1 MSRIILA
8 SASPRRRE
16 LLAQIGL
23 EFEVRVSDVEEKIT
37 SKEPGMIVE
46 ELAKQ
51 KAEAVLASMKEKAAE
66 GIALEGIAAEE
77 TDADELL
84 VIGADTVV
92 AYGEKILGKP
102 KDEQEA
108 REMLTMLSGHTH
120 KVYTGVCLLHGT
132 KKGVERKC
140 FHEETKVSLWNMTP
154 EEIAFYISTGEPMDK
169 AGAYGIQGIFAR
181 YVKEIAGD
189 YNNIVGLPVGRLYQ
203 EIRKMCWNS
212 ID

>member
-23 EFEVRVSDVEEKIT
+23 EFEVKVSDVEEKIT
-37 SKEPGMIVE
+37 SKEPQTIVE
-46 ELAKQ
+46 ELARQ
-51 KAEAVLASMKEKAAE
+51 KAEAVLAEMEDKE
-66 GIALEGIAAEE
+66 
-77 TDADELL
+77 ADLPMEQSEKDLL
-84 VIGADTVV
+84 IIGADTIV

-102 KDEQEA
+102 KDKQEA
-108 REMLTMLSGHTH
+108 RKMLTMLGGHTH
-120 KVYTGVCLLHGT
+120 QVYTGVCLLHRTNT
-132 KKGVERKC
+132 KVERIC
-140 FHEETKVSLWNMTP
+140 FHEETKVSLWDMTFD
-154 EEIAFYISTGEPMDK
+154 EIEFYISTGEPMDK

-203 EIRKMCWNS
+203 EIRKKFRNS

>member
-37 SKEPGMIVE
+37 SKEPGTIVE
-46 ELAKQ
+46 ELARQ
-51 KAEAVLASMKEKAAE
+51 KAEAVLASVKEKAVE
-66 GIALEGIAAEE
+66 GIAPEGIAPEE

-108 REMLTMLSGHTH
+108 RKMLTMLSGHTH
-120 KVYTGVCLLHGT
+120 KVYTGVCLLHRT
-132 KKGVERKC
+132 KKGVERKG

>member
-37 SKEPGMIVE
+37 SEEPGTIVE
-46 ELAKQ
+46 ELARQ
-51 KAEAVLASMKEKAAE
+51 KAEAVLVSMQEKAVE
-66 GIALEGIAAEE
+66 GIAPEE
-77 TDADELL
+77 TDVNELL

-92 AYGEKILGKP
+92 AYGEIILGKP

-108 REMLTMLSGHTH
+108 RNMLTMISGHTH
-120 KVYTGVCLLHGT
+120 KVYTGVCLLHRT

-140 FHEETKVSLWNMTP
+140 FHEETKVSLWDMTP